1 MVSDARGTQ
10 DNEQARADGPARMM
24 ATRVK
29 FGSRNVIRIIALALV
44 SCATVSLA
52 QTGGVRAQTTEA
64 PQQLPAARDNSAP
77 AADGLRDLD
86 AVTFG
91 CARAGLN
98 AAGRE
103 AAKAP
108 SQGAYQFSLFKIIR
122 DSHHSLYEVHF
133 KSNYPGEPDL
143 KYCIAIYCQQGW
155 DPKTAQT
162 SVRQMNEAPSRGQ
175 KQAHGNRCDDE
186 HSVKRRAK

>member
-1 MVSDARGTQ
+1 MVSNARGTQ
-10 DNEQARADGPARMM
+10 DKEQAPADRPARAM
-24 ATRVK
+24 APRLMS
-29 FGSRNVIRIIALALV
+29 GCRSVIRIIALALV
-44 SCATVSLA
+44 PCTTVSLA
-52 QTGGVRAQTTEA
+52 QTGGAPAQTTET
-64 PQQLPAARDNSAP
+64 PQQLPAARESSA
-77 AADGLRDLD
+77 AGGLRDLD

-108 SQGAYQFSLFKIIR
+108 SQGTYQFSFFRIIR

-133 KSNYPGEPDL
+133 KSNFPGEPDL
-143 KYCIAIYCQQGW
+143 KYCISIYCQQGW

-162 SVRQMNEAPSRGQ
+162 SVKQMAEASPRARAA
-175 KQAHGNRCDDE
+175 AHATRCSDE
-186 HSVKRRAK
+186 HSGRPRTK

>member
-1 MVSDARGTQ
+1 MVSDARGAQ
-10 DNEQARADGPARMM
+10 DNEQARADRPARPM
-24 ATRVK
+24 AIRLK
-29 FGSRNVIRIIALALV
+29 SSCRNVIHIIALALV
-44 SCATVSLA
+44 CCATVSQA
-52 QTGGVRAQTTEA
+52 QTGGIPTQTTEV
-64 PQQLPAARDNSAP
+64 PQQLPAARENSAP

-108 SQGAYQFSLFKIIR
+108 SQGAYQFSFFKVIR

-133 KSNYPGEPDL
+133 KSNYPGEPDP

-162 SVRQMNEAPSRGQ
+162 SVKQMTEVSPRARPEAH
-175 KQAHGNRCDDE
+175 ATRCSDE
-186 HSVKRRAK
+186 HSGKPRTK